1 LINNLKRKKE
11 VINVCHIISGDLW
24 AGAEVMISNLLKI
37 LCKNRNLNIFVVIL
51 NDGRLCEELRNS
63 NIKVFVL
70 DEKKAPFITLS
81 YKIYK
86 IIKLIQPDIIHSH
99 RYKENILSFFNK
111 MIFNCRKIV
120 TTQHGMPEYFG
131 GKRSI
136 HHTVVTRLNFFLMKH
151 TFDRLTCVSNDIK
164 NRLSNLIGIK
174 DEILTVIHNGIKI
187 PAEGKALNPDG
198 PFRIGT
204 AGRLFPVKDYPLFI
218 KIAYEILKKDQNVRF
233 LLAGEGPDK
242 PLLRELVD
250 KYQIFKNFEF
260 LGHVENMKTFYGELD
275 LYLNTSVHEGI
286 PMSVLEA
293 MAHGVP
299 VVAPKTGGLC
309 EIVEDAKSGY
319 LIDSRNPDEF
329 ASVCLNIIKNLELHR
344 NLSIE
349 AKKRVGTAF
358 SAEHMAE
365 CYYRLYRDLGTAS

>member
-1 LINNLKRKKE
+1 MINNLKRKKE
-11 VINVCHIISGDLW
+11 VINVCHFISGDLW
-24 AGAEVMISNLLKI
+24 AGAEVMIFNLLKI
-37 LCKNRNLNIFVVIL
+37 LCKNKYLNIFVVIL

-70 DEKKAPFITLS
+70 DEKKTPFIILS

-174 DEILTVIHNGIKI
+174 NEVLTVIHNGIKI
-187 PAEGKALNPDG
+187 PAEGKVLNPDG

-218 KIAYEILKKDQNVRF
+218 KIAKRILVNNQNVQF
-233 LLAGEGPDK
+233 LLAGDGPDRNC
-242 PLLRELVD
+242 LRYLVD
-250 KYQIFKNFEF
+250 NYQISKNFKL
-260 LGHVENMKTFYGELD
+260 LGHVENMDSFYGRLD
-275 LYLNTSVHEGI
+275 LYLNTSIHEGI

-293 MAHGVP
+293 MAHGLP
-299 VVAPKTGGLC
+299 IIAPKTGGLC
-309 EIVEDAKSGY
+309 EIVEDGKSGY
-319 LIDSRNPDEF
+319 LINSREPKEF
-329 ASVCLNIIKNLELHR
+329 ADVCLNIIKDSKLYR
-344 NLSIE
+344 NLSIG
-349 AKKRVGTAF
+349 AHNRVSTAF
-358 SAEHMAE
+358 SADHMAE
-365 CYYRLYRDLGTAS
+365 CYSRLYEELLSAS